1 MDGGKNIPMTSS
13 KQEPFLTKRFI
24 DALEFAAEKHRL
36 QKRKGTE
43 IPYISHLLSVAG
55 LVLESGGDED
65 LAIAGLLHDAVED
78 AEDIS
83 GEEMSDRIRSKFG
96 DRVADIVDGCSDA
109 KSSPGGSKPPWR
121 SRKEEY
127 IKHLRSASD
136 DVLRV
141 SIADKVHNARSIAT
155 DQDRLGAELW
165 TRFSSTSEESR
176 WYYTSLRD
184 IYKERISD
192 SYLIKEL
199 DIAIARIW
207 PDS

>member
-1 MDGGKNIPMTSS
+1 MTSS
-13 KQEPFLTKRFI
+13 QQEPFLTERFI
-24 DALEFAAEKHRL
+24 DALEFAAEKHRR
-36 QKRKGTE
+36 QNRKGTT
-43 IPYISHLLSVAG
+43 IPYVSHLLSVAG
-55 LVLESGGDED
+55 LVLESDGDED

-78 AEDIS
+78 AKDMT
-83 GEEMSDRIRSKFG
+83 GEQMSDCIRSKFG

-109 KSSPGGSKPPWR
+109 KSSPGGNKPPWR
-121 SRKEEY
+121 SRKEAY

-155 DQDRLGAELW
+155 DQDRFGEVVW
-165 TRFSSTSEESR
+165 TRFTSTSEESH

-207 PDS
+207 PD

>member
-1 MDGGKNIPMTSS
+1 MPKIDPAV
-13 KQEPFLTKRFI
+13 FLTIRFVE
-24 DALEFAAEKHRL
+24 ALSFAHETHIT
-36 QKRKGTE
+36 QVRKDTT
-43 IPYISHLLSVAG
+43 IPYISHLISVAG

-65 LAIAGLLHDAVED
+65 LAIAALLHDAVED
-78 AEDIS
+78 AEDMS
-83 GEEMSDRIRSKFG
+83 GEEMSDRIRAKFG

-121 SRKEEY
+121 SRKEAYLE
-127 IKHLRSASD
+127 HLRSASN

-155 DQDRLGAELW
+155 DQDRFGEALW
-165 TRFSSTSEESR
+165 ERFSSSSEESH

-207 PDS
+207 PTDI

>member
-1 MDGGKNIPMTSS
+1 MTSLP
-13 KQEPFLTKRFI
+13 QEPFLTERF
-24 DALEFAAEKHRL
+24 DNALQFAHGVHRSHP
-36 QKRKGTE
+36 RKDTT
-43 IPYISHLLSVAG
+43 IPYVSHLLSVAG

-65 LAIAGLLHDAVED
+65 LAIAALLHDAVED
-78 AEDIS
+78 AEDMS
-83 GEEMSDRIRSKFG
+83 GEEMSDRIRAKFG

-109 KSSPGGSKPPWR
+109 KSSPGESKPPWR
-121 SRKEEY
+121 SRKEAYLE
-127 IKHLRSASD
+127 HLRSAPH

-155 DQDRLGAELW
+155 DQDRFGEELW
-165 TRFSSTSEESR
+165 KRFSSTSEESR

-207 PDS
+207 PGSK

>member
-1 MDGGKNIPMTSS
+1 MTSS
-13 KQEPFLTKRFI
+13 LQESFLTDRFVS
-24 DALEFAAEKHRL
+24 ALQFAHDVHRS
-36 QKRKGTE
+36 QIRKDTT
-43 IPYISHLLSVAG
+43 IPYVSHLLSVAG
-55 LVLESGGDED
+55 LVLESGGGED

-78 AEDIS
+78 AEKIS

-109 KSSPGGSKPPWR
+109 KSSPGESKPPWR
-121 SRKEEY
+121 SRKEAY

-155 DQDRLGAELW
+155 DQDRFGAELW

-207 PDS
+207 PD

>member
-1 MDGGKNIPMTSS
+1 MTSS
-13 KQEPFLTKRFI
+13 QQEPFLTKRFI
-24 DALEFAAEKHRL
+24 DALEFAAKKHRR
-36 QKRKGTE
+36 QNRKGTTV
-43 IPYISHLLSVAG
+43 PYVSHLLSVAG

-78 AEDIS
+78 AEGIS
-83 GEEMSDRIRSKFG
+83 GEEMSVLIRSEFG
-96 DRVADIVDGCSDA
+96 DRVANIVDGCSDA
-109 KSSPGGSKPPWR
+109 KSSPGGSKPPWK
-121 SRKEEY
+121 SRKEAYLE
-127 IKHLRSASD
+127 HLKSASI

-155 DQDRLGAELW
+155 DQDRLGEVVW
-165 TRFSSTSEESR
+165 DRFTSTSEESR

-207 PDS
+207 PD

>member
-1 MDGGKNIPMTSS
+1 MNSS
-13 KQEPFLTKRFI
+13 LQESFLTDRFVS
-24 DALEFAAEKHRL
+24 ALQFAHDVHRS
-36 QKRKGTE
+36 QIRKDTT
-43 IPYISHLLSVAG
+43 IPYVSHLLSVAA

-78 AEDIS
+78 AEEIS
-83 GEEMSDRIRSKFG
+83 GEEMSVLIRSEFG
-96 DRVADIVDGCSDA
+96 DRVADVVDGCSDA
-109 KSSPGGSKPPWR
+109 KSSPGGTKLPWR
-121 SRKEEY
+121 SRKEAYLE
-127 IKHLRSASD
+127 HLRSASN

-155 DQDRLGAELW
+155 DQDRFGAALW
-165 TRFSSTSEESR
+165 KRFSSSSEESR

-207 PDS
+207 PD

>member
-1 MDGGKNIPMTSS
+1 MTSS
-13 KQEPFLTKRFI
+13 QQEHFLTERF
-24 DALEFAAEKHRL
+24 DNAVKFAHNAHRS
-36 QKRKGTE
+36 QIRKDTT
-43 IPYISHLLSVAG
+43 IPYVSHLLSVAG
-55 LVLESGGDED
+55 LVLESGGGED

-78 AEDIS
+78 AEEIS
-83 GEEMSDRIRSKFG
+83 GEEMSNRIRSKFG

-121 SRKEEY
+121 SRKEAY

-207 PDS
+207 PD

>member
-1 MDGGKNIPMTSS
+1 MTSLP
-13 KQEPFLTKRFI
+13 QEPFLTERF
-24 DALEFAAEKHRL
+24 DNALQFAHGVHRS
-36 QKRKGTE
+36 QPRKKTT
-43 IPYISHLLSVAG
+43 IPYVSHLLSVAG

-65 LAIAGLLHDAVED
+65 LAIAALLHDAVED
-78 AEDIS
+78 AEDMS
-83 GEEMSDRIRSKFG
+83 GEEMSDRIRAKFG

-109 KSSPGGSKPPWR
+109 KSSPGESKPPWR
-121 SRKEEY
+121 SRKEAYLE
-127 IKHLRSASD
+127 HLRSAPH

-155 DQDRLGAELW
+155 DQDRFGEELW
-165 TRFSSTSEESR
+165 KRFSSTSEESR

-207 PDS
+207 PGSK

>member
-1 MDGGKNIPMTSS
+1 MTSS
-13 KQEPFLTKRFI
+13 LQESFLTDRFVS
-24 DALEFAAEKHRL
+24 ALQFAHDVHRS
-36 QKRKGTE
+36 QIRKDTTV
-43 IPYISHLLSVAG
+43 PYVSHLLSVAG

-78 AEDIS
+78 AEEIS

-96 DRVADIVDGCSDA
+96 GRVADIVDGCSDA

-121 SRKEEY
+121 SRKEAY

-207 PDS
+207 PD

>member
-1 MDGGKNIPMTSS
+1 MTSLP
-13 KQEPFLTKRFI
+13 QEPLLTERF
-24 DALEFAAEKHRL
+24 DNALQFAHGVHRS
-36 QKRKGTE
+36 QPRKDTT
-43 IPYISHLLSVAG
+43 IPYVSHLLSVAG

-65 LAIAGLLHDAVED
+65 LAIAALLHDAVED
-78 AEDIS
+78 AEDMS
-83 GEEMSDRIRSKFG
+83 GEEMSDRIRAKFG

-109 KSSPGGSKPPWR
+109 KSSPGESKPPWR
-121 SRKEEY
+121 SRKEAYLE
-127 IKHLRSASD
+127 HLRSAPH

-155 DQDRLGAELW
+155 DQDRFGEELW
-165 TRFSSTSEESR
+165 KRFSSTSEESR

-207 PDS
+207 PGSK

>member
-1 MDGGKNIPMTSS
+1 MDGGKNILMTSS
-13 KQEPFLTKRFI
+13 LQESFLTGRFVS
-24 DALEFAAEKHRL
+24 ALQFAHDVHRS
-36 QKRKGTE
+36 QIRKDTT
-43 IPYISHLLSVAG
+43 IPYVSHLLSVAG

-78 AEDIS
+78 AEEIS

-96 DRVADIVDGCSDA
+96 DRVANIVDGCSDA
-109 KSSPGGSKPPWR
+109 KSSAGGSKPPWR
-121 SRKEEY
+121 SRKEAY

-155 DQDRLGAELW
+155 DQDRFGAELW
-165 TRFSSTSEESR
+165 KRFSSTSEESR

-207 PDS
+207 PD

>member
-1 MDGGKNIPMTSS
+1 MTSLP
-13 KQEPFLTKRFI
+13 QEPFLTERF
-24 DALEFAAEKHRL
+24 DNALQFAHGVHRS
-36 QKRKGTE
+36 QIRKDTT
-43 IPYISHLLSVAG
+43 IPYVSHLLSVAG

-65 LAIAGLLHDAVED
+65 LAIAALLHDAVED
-78 AEDIS
+78 AEDMS
-83 GEEMSDRIRSKFG
+83 GEEMSDRIRAKFG

-121 SRKEEY
+121 SRKVAYLE
-127 IKHLRSASD
+127 HLRSAPH

-155 DQDRLGAELW
+155 DQDRFGEKLW
-165 TRFSSTSEESR
+165 DRFSSTSEESR

-207 PDS
+207 PT

>member
-1 MDGGKNIPMTSS
+1 MTSS
-13 KQEPFLTKRFI
+13 LQESFLTDRFVS
-24 DALEFAAEKHRL
+24 ALQFAHKVHRL
-36 QKRKGTE
+36 QIRKETT

-78 AEDIS
+78 AEEIP

-109 KSSPGGSKPPWR
+109 KSSPGGNKPPWR
-121 SRKEEY
+121 SRKEAY
-127 IKHLRSASD
+127 IKHLSSASN

-155 DQDRLGAELW
+155 DQDRFGTELW
-165 TRFSSTSEESR
+165 KRFSSTSEESR

-207 PDS
+207 PN

>member
-1 MDGGKNIPMTSS
+1 MTSS
-13 KQEPFLTKRFI
+13 LQESFLTDRFVS
-24 DALEFAAEKHRL
+24 ALQFAHDVHRS
-36 QKRKGTE
+36 QIRKDTT
-43 IPYISHLLSVAG
+43 IPYVSHLLSVAG

-78 AEDIS
+78 AEEIS

-121 SRKEEY
+121 SRKEAY

-155 DQDRLGAELW
+155 DQDRFGEKVW
-165 TRFSSTSEESR
+165 TRFTSTSEESR

-184 IYKERISD
+184 IYKERIND

-207 PDS
+207 PD

>member
-1 MDGGKNIPMTSS
+1 MTSS
-13 KQEPFLTKRFI
+13 LQESFLTDRFVS
-24 DALEFAAEKHRL
+24 ALQFAHDVHRS
-36 QKRKGTE
+36 QIRKDTT
-43 IPYISHLLSVAG
+43 IPYVSHLLSVAG
-55 LVLESGGDED
+55 LVLESGGGED

-78 AEDIS
+78 AEEIS

-96 DRVADIVDGCSDA
+96 DRVANIVDGCSDA
-109 KSSPGGSKPPWR
+109 KSSPGGSKPPWK
-121 SRKEEY
+121 SRKEAY
-127 IKHLRSASD
+127 IEHLKSASN

-155 DQDRLGAELW
+155 DQDRFGEKVW
-165 TRFSSTSEESR
+165 TRFTSTSEESR

-207 PDS
+207 PD

>member
-1 MDGGKNIPMTSS
+1 MTSS
-13 KQEPFLTKRFI
+13 QQEPFLTERFI
-24 DALEFAAEKHRL
+24 DALEFAAEKHRR
-36 QKRKGTE
+36 QNRKGTTV
-43 IPYISHLLSVAG
+43 PYVSHLLSVAG
-55 LVLESGGDED
+55 LILESGGDED

-78 AEDIS
+78 AKGMT
-83 GEEMSDRIRSKFG
+83 GEQMSDLIRSEFG
-96 DRVADIVDGCSDA
+96 DRVADIVEGCSDA
-109 KSSPGGSKPPWR
+109 KSSPGGNKPPWK
-121 SRKEEY
+121 SRKEAY

-155 DQDRLGAELW
+155 DQDRFGALVW
-165 TRFSSTSEESR
+165 TRFTSTSEESR

-207 PDS
+207 PD

>member
-13 KQEPFLTKRFI
+13 QQEPFLTERF
-24 DALEFAAEKHRL
+24 DHAVKFAHKVHRS
-36 QKRKGTE
+36 QPRKGTTV
-43 IPYISHLLSVAG
+43 PYVSHLLSVAG

-83 GEEMSDRIRSKFG
+83 GEEMSVLIRSEFG

-109 KSSPGGSKPPWR
+109 KSSPGGSKPPWK
-121 SRKEEY
+121 SRKKAY
-127 IKHLRSASD
+127 IKHLSSASI

-165 TRFSSTSEESR
+165 TRFTSTSEESR

-207 PDS
+207 PD

>member
-1 MDGGKNIPMTSS
+1 MTSS
-13 KQEPFLTKRFI
+13 LQESFLTDRFVS
-24 DALEFAAEKHRL
+24 ALQFAHDVHRS
-36 QKRKGTE
+36 QIRKDTT
-43 IPYISHLLSVAG
+43 IPYVSHLLSVAG

-78 AEDIS
+78 AEEIS
-83 GEEMSDRIRSKFG
+83 GEEMSDRIRSKVG
-96 DRVADIVDGCSDA
+96 DRVANIVDGCSDA

-121 SRKEEY
+121 SRKEAY

-184 IYKERISD
+184 IYKERIND

-207 PDS
+207 PD

>member
-1 MDGGKNIPMTSS
+1 MTSS
-13 KQEPFLTKRFI
+13 LQESFLTDRFD
-24 DALEFAAEKHRL
+24 DAVKFAHDVHRS
-36 QKRKGTE
+36 QPRKETT

-78 AEDIS
+78 AKGMT
-83 GEEMSDRIRSKFG
+83 GEQMSVLIRSEFG

-121 SRKEEY
+121 WRKEAY
-127 IKHLRSASD
+127 SQHLRSASD

-141 SIADKVHNARSIAT
+141 SIADKVHNARSNAT
-155 DQDRLGAELW
+155 DQDRFGEKVW
-165 TRFSSTSEESR
+165 TRFTSTSEESR

-207 PDS
+207 PD

>member
-1 MDGGKNIPMTSS
+1 MTSS
-13 KQEPFLTKRFI
+13 QQEPFLTKRFI
-24 DALEFAAEKHRL
+24 DALEFAAKKHRR
-36 QKRKGTE
+36 QNRKGTTV
-43 IPYISHLLSVAG
+43 PYVSHLLSVAG

-78 AEDIS
+78 AEGIS
-83 GEEMSDRIRSKFG
+83 GEEMSVLIRSEFG
-96 DRVADIVDGCSDA
+96 DRVANIVDGCSDA
-109 KSSPGGSKPPWR
+109 KSSPGGSKPPWK
-121 SRKEEY
+121 SRKEAY
-127 IKHLRSASD
+127 IEHLKSASN

-155 DQDRLGAELW
+155 DQDRFGEEVW
-165 TRFSSTSEESR
+165 TRFTSTSGESR

-207 PDS
+207 PD

>member
-1 MDGGKNIPMTSS
+1 MTSS
-13 KQEPFLTKRFI
+13 QQEPFLTERF
-24 DALEFAAEKHRL
+24 DNAVKFAHKVHRS
-36 QKRKGTE
+36 QPRKGTTV
-43 IPYISHLLSVAG
+43 PYVSHLLSVAG

-83 GEEMSDRIRSKFG
+83 GEEMSVLIRSEFG

-109 KSSPGGSKPPWR
+109 KSSPGGSKPPWK
-121 SRKEEY
+121 SRKKAY
-127 IKHLRSASD
+127 IKHLSSASI

-155 DQDRLGAELW
+155 DQDRFGAVVW
-165 TRFSSTSEESR
+165 DRFTSTSEESR

-207 PDS
+207 PT

>member
-1 MDGGKNIPMTSS
+1 MTSS
-13 KQEPFLTKRFI
+13 LQESFLTDRFVS
-24 DALEFAAEKHRL
+24 ALQFAHDVHRS
-36 QKRKGTE
+36 QIRKDTT
-43 IPYISHLLSVAG
+43 IPYVSHLLSVAG

-78 AEDIS
+78 AEEIS

-96 DRVADIVDGCSDA
+96 DRVANIVDGCSDA
-109 KSSPGGSKPPWR
+109 KSSAGGSKPPWR
-121 SRKEEY
+121 SRKEAY

-155 DQDRLGAELW
+155 DQDRFGAELW
-165 TRFSSTSEESR
+165 KRFSSTSEESR

-207 PDS
+207 PN

>member
-1 MDGGKNIPMTSS
+1 MTSS
-13 KQEPFLTKRFI
+13 LQESFLTDRFVS
-24 DALEFAAEKHRL
+24 ALQFAHDVHRS
-36 QKRKGTE
+36 QIRKDTT
-43 IPYISHLLSVAG
+43 IPYVSHLLSVAG

-78 AEDIS
+78 AKDMT
-83 GEEMSDRIRSKFG
+83 GEQMSDRIRSKFG

-121 SRKEEY
+121 SRKEAY
-127 IKHLRSASD
+127 IQHLRSASD

-155 DQDRLGAELW
+155 DQDRFGEKVW
-165 TRFSSTSEESR
+165 TRFTSTSEESR

-184 IYKERISD
+184 IYKERIND

-207 PDS
+207 PD

>member
-1 MDGGKNIPMTSS
+1 MTSS
-13 KQEPFLTKRFI
+13 LQESFLTDRFVS
-24 DALEFAAEKHRL
+24 ALQFAHDVHRS
-36 QKRKGTE
+36 QIRKDTT
-43 IPYISHLLSVAG
+43 IPYVSHLLSVAG

-78 AEDIS
+78 AEEIS

-109 KSSPGGSKPPWR
+109 KSSPGESKPPWQ
-121 SRKEEY
+121 SRKEAY
-127 IKHLRSASD
+127 IKHLSSASI

-155 DQDRLGAELW
+155 DQDRLGEVVW
-165 TRFSSTSEESR
+165 DRFTSTSEESR

-207 PDS
+207 PN

>member
-1 MDGGKNIPMTSS
+1 MTSLP
-13 KQEPFLTKRFI
+13 QEPFLTERF
-24 DALEFAAEKHRL
+24 DSALQFAHNVHRS
-36 QKRKGTE
+36 QPRKDTT
-43 IPYISHLLSVAG
+43 IPYISHLISVAG

-65 LAIAGLLHDAVED
+65 LAIAALLHDAVED

-83 GEEMSDRIRSKFG
+83 GEEMSDRIRAKFG

-121 SRKEEY
+121 SRKEAYLE
-127 IKHLRSASD
+127 HLRSAPN

-155 DQDRLGAELW
+155 DQDRLGEELW
-165 TRFSSTSEESR
+165 KRFSSSSEESR

-199 DIAIARIW
+199 EIALVRIW
-207 PDS
+207 PGSK

>member
-1 MDGGKNIPMTSS
+1 MTSS
-13 KQEPFLTKRFI
+13 QQEPFLTERF
-24 DALEFAAEKHRL
+24 DNALKFAHKVHRS
-36 QKRKGTE
+36 QPRKKTT

-65 LAIAGLLHDAVED
+65 LAIAALLHDAVED
-78 AEDIS
+78 AEDMS
-83 GEEMSDRIRSKFG
+83 GEEMSDRIRAKFG
-96 DRVADIVDGCSDA
+96 DRVADIVDGCSDT

-121 SRKEEY
+121 SRREAY
-127 IKHLRSASD
+127 IKHLRSASN

-155 DQDRLGAELW
+155 DQDRLGDELW
-165 TRFSSTSEESR
+165 KRFSSSSKESH

-207 PDS
+207 PTDI

>member
-1 MDGGKNIPMTSS
+1 MTSL
-13 KQEPFLTKRFI
+13 QHEPFLTERFV
-24 DALEFAAEKHRL
+24 DALHFSHDVHRS
-36 QKRKGTE
+36 QIRKDTT
-43 IPYISHLLSVAG
+43 IPYVSHLISVAG

-65 LAIAGLLHDAVED
+65 LAIAALLHDAVED
-78 AEDIS
+78 AEDMS
-83 GEEMSDRIRSKFG
+83 GEEMSDRIRAKFG
-96 DRVADIVDGCSDA
+96 DRVAEIVDGCSDA
-109 KSSPGGSKPPWR
+109 KSSPSGSKPPWR
-121 SRKEEY
+121 SRKEAYLE
-127 IKHLRSASD
+127 HLRSASN

-155 DQDRLGAELW
+155 DQDRLGDELW
-165 TRFSSTSEESR
+165 KRFSSSSEESR

-207 PDS
+207 PTDI

>member
-1 MDGGKNIPMTSS
+1 MTSS
-13 KQEPFLTKRFI
+13 LQESFLTDRFVS
-24 DALEFAAEKHRL
+24 ALQFAHDVHRS
-36 QKRKGTE
+36 QIRKDTT
-43 IPYISHLLSVAG
+43 IPYVSHLLSVAG

-78 AEDIS
+78 AEEIS

-109 KSSPGGSKPPWR
+109 KSSPGGRKPPWR
-121 SRKEEY
+121 SRKEAY
-127 IKHLRSASD
+127 IQHLRSASD

-155 DQDRLGAELW
+155 DQDRFGAELW
-165 TRFSSTSEESR
+165 KRFSSNSEESR

-207 PDS
+207 PT

>member
-1 MDGGKNIPMTSS
+1 MTSS
-13 KQEPFLTKRFI
+13 QQKPVLTERFDNAI
-24 DALEFAAEKHRL
+24 KFAHDVHRL
-36 QKRKGTE
+36 QPRKDTT
-43 IPYISHLLSVAG
+43 IPYVSHLISVAG

-83 GEEMSDRIRSKFG
+83 GEEMSDRIRAIFG

-109 KSSPGGSKPPWR
+109 KSSPGESKPPWR
-121 SRKEEY
+121 SRKEAYLE
-127 IKHLRSASD
+127 HLRSASN

-155 DQDRLGAELW
+155 DQDRFGKALW
-165 TRFSSTSEESR
+165 DRFSSTSEESR

-199 DIAIARIW
+199 EIAIARIW
-207 PDS
+207 PTDS

>member
-1 MDGGKNIPMTSS
+1 MTSS
-13 KQEPFLTKRFI
+13 QLEPFLTKRFI
-24 DALEFAAEKHRL
+24 DALEFAAKKHRR
-36 QKRKGTE
+36 QNRKGTTV
-43 IPYISHLLSVAG
+43 PYVSHLLSVAG

-78 AEDIS
+78 AEGIS
-83 GEEMSDRIRSKFG
+83 GEEMSVLIRSEFG

-109 KSSPGGSKPPWR
+109 KSSPGGSKPPWQ
-121 SRKEEY
+121 SRKKAY

-155 DQDRLGAELW
+155 DQDRLGEVVW
-165 TRFSSTSEESR
+165 DRFTSTSEESR

-184 IYKERISD
+184 IYRERISD

-199 DIAIARIW
+199 NIAIARIW
-207 PDS
+207 PD

>member
-1 MDGGKNIPMTSS
+1 MTSS
-13 KQEPFLTKRFI
+13 LQESFLTDRFD
-24 DALEFAAEKHRL
+24 DAVKFAHDVHRS
-36 QKRKGTE
+36 QPRKETT

-78 AEDIS
+78 AEDMT
-83 GEEMSDRIRSKFG
+83 GEQMSDRIRSKFG

-121 SRKEEY
+121 SRKEAY

-176 WYYTSLRD
+176 WYYRSLRD

-207 PDS
+207 PD

>member
-1 MDGGKNIPMTSS
+1 MTSS
-13 KQEPFLTKRFI
+13 LQESFLTDRFVS
-24 DALEFAAEKHRL
+24 ALQFAHDVHRS
-36 QKRKGTE
+36 QIRKDTT
-43 IPYISHLLSVAG
+43 IPYVSHLLSVAG

-78 AEDIS
+78 AEDMT
-83 GEEMSDRIRSKFG
+83 GEQMSDRIRSKFG

-121 SRKEEY
+121 SRKEAY
-127 IKHLRSASD
+127 IQHLRSASD

-155 DQDRLGAELW
+155 DQDRFGEKVW
-165 TRFSSTSEESR
+165 TRFTSTSEESR

-184 IYKERISD
+184 IYKERIND

-207 PDS
+207 PD

>member
-1 MDGGKNIPMTSS
+1 MTSLP
-13 KQEPFLTKRFI
+13 QEPFLTERF
-24 DALEFAAEKHRL
+24 DNALQFAHGVHRS
-36 QKRKGTE
+36 QPRKDTT
-43 IPYISHLLSVAG
+43 IPYVSHLLSVAG

-65 LAIAGLLHDAVED
+65 LAIAALLHDAVED
-78 AEDIS
+78 AEDMS
-83 GEEMSDRIRSKFG
+83 GEEMSDRIRAKFG

-109 KSSPGGSKPPWR
+109 KSSPGESKPPWR
-121 SRKEEY
+121 SRKEAYLE
-127 IKHLRSASD
+127 HLRSAPH

-155 DQDRLGAELW
+155 DQDRFGEELW
-165 TRFSSTSEESR
+165 KRFSSTSEESR

-207 PDS
+207 PTDI

>member
-1 MDGGKNIPMTSS
+1 MTSS
-13 KQEPFLTKRFI
+13 LQESFLTDRFD
-24 DALEFAAEKHRL
+24 DAVKFAHDVHRS
-36 QKRKGTE
+36 QPRKETT

-78 AEDIS
+78 AEEIS

-109 KSSPGGSKPPWR
+109 KSSPGGSKPPWK
-121 SRKEEY
+121 SRKDAY
-127 IKHLRSASD
+127 IEHLKSASN

-155 DQDRLGAELW
+155 DQDRLGEVVW
-165 TRFSSTSEESR
+165 DRFTSTSEESR

>member
-1 MDGGKNIPMTSS
+1 MNSS
-13 KQEPFLTKRFI
+13 QQEPFLTERF
-24 DALEFAAEKHRL
+24 DQALKFAHKVHRS
-36 QKRKGTE
+36 QIRKDTM
-43 IPYISHLLSVAG
+43 IPYVSHLLSVAG

-65 LAIAGLLHDAVED
+65 LAIAALLHDAVED
-78 AEDIS
+78 AEDMS
-83 GEEMSDRIRSKFG
+83 GEEMSDRIRAKFG

-121 SRKEEY
+121 SRKEAY
-127 IKHLRSASD
+127 LKHLHSASN

-155 DQDRLGAELW
+155 DQDRLGEELW
-165 TRFSSTSEESR
+165 KRFSSTSEESR

-199 DIAIARIW
+199 DIALARIW
-207 PDS
+207 PT